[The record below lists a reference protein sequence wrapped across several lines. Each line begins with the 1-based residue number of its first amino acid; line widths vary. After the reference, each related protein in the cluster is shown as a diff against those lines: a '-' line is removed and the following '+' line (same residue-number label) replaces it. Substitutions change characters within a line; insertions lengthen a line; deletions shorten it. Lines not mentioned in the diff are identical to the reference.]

1 MWMLLTLSTTDE
13 YKQGVVD
20 EANRKFDDADRIDGE
35 QVTFSEERLTLEQ
48 MKAAQLPAPVWVNL
62 AHLRS
67 IVLLP
72 ERAIF
77 RIVDIPM
84 ATVVP
89 SELAA
94 LKQYLEEHAYQ
105 AAGSLPML

>member
-1 MWMLLTLSTTDE
+1 MLLTLSTTDE

-20 EANRKFDDADRIDGE
+20 EANRKFDDADTIDGE

-48 MKAAQLPAPVWVNL
+48 MKAAQPPAPVWVNL
-62 AHLRS
+62 SHLRS

-89 SELAA
+89 SELEA
-94 LKQYLEEHAYQ
+94 LRQYLEANAYQ
-105 AAGSLPML
+105 AAPSTL

>member
-13 YKQGVVD
+13 YKEGLVA
-20 EANRKFDDADRIDGE
+20 EANRKFDDADRFDG
-35 QVTFSEERLTLEQ
+35 QQLTFTEERLTLEQ
-48 MKAAQLPAPVWVNL
+48 LKAAQPPAPVWVNL
-62 AHLRS
+62 SHLRS

-89 SELAA
+89 SELEA
-94 LKQYLEEHAYQ
+94 LKQYLEANAYQ
-105 AAGSLPML
+105 AVAE